1 MKKMYH
7 MMWSIN
13 YKHSNRRNKFMMEI
27 CLNLIIRGLSRK
39 LAKKCTF
46 KFNSKSLKQ
55 VHGCAMGGPLS
66 VTFSEIYLVKMEKVA
81 VRYHLNLFYS
91 RSVDDIYSR
100 QKLGDHVL
108 FDWLNNYHPNIK
120 LIIEVNSCK
129 FLNAK
134 LTNINDV
141 YKFNFYQKKHKR
153 TFNMDFQNSKT
164 L

>member
-1 MKKMYH
+1 
-7 MMWSIN
+7 
-13 YKHSNRRNKFMMEI
+13 MMEI

-81 VRYHLNLFYS
+81 VRYHLKVHGCAMGGPLSVTFSEIYLVKMEKVAVRYHLNLFYS

-108 FDWLNNYHPNIK
+108 FD
-120 LIIEVNSCK
+120 
-129 FLNAK
+129 
-134 LTNINDV
+134 
-141 YKFNFYQKKHKR
+141 
-153 TFNMDFQNSKT
+153 
-164 L
+164 